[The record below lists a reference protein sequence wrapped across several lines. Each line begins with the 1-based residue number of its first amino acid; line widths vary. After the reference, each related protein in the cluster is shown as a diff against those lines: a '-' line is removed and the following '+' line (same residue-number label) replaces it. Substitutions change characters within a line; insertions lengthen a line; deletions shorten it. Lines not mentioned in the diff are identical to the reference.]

1 MIVTPRILA
10 ELEQAWREALPM
22 AYEDGL
28 AFIKI
33 SYDKAPH
40 TSSKPSR
47 FRSSY
52 SGTTGNKEGLSEL
65 TPFLNRNLEL
75 HSAPL
80 MH

>member
-33 SYDKAPH
+33 SYDKD
-40 TSSKPSR
+40 K
-47 FRSSY
+47 
-52 SGTTGNKEGLSEL
+52 
-65 TPFLNRNLEL
+65 EL
-75 HSAPL
+75 HIQAANHLDLDRLIVELQAIKKDYQNLPL
-80 MH
+80 FLTET